1 MWGRTRSGRAWRI
14 GAVGL
19 AVLLLF
25 TGALNLRSV
34 FGLGDEPDWVVDPA
48 APSAMDEL
56 VGGTALRRGGG
67 SLGGAILTLQDRLR
81 AEPDNGQAA
90 VLLGQAY
97 LQQVRE
103 TGDPSFYPKAE
114 TLFQMALDQNSDD
127 FGAMVGLGSLAL
139 ARHDFATA
147 LDWGERA
154 KAINPYHAP
163 AHGVIVDALVE
174 LGRYDEAIAA
184 TQTMVDLRPDLAS
197 YARVSYV
204 RELTGD
210 RAGAIRAME
219 QAALAGAALP
229 EPFAWAQVQLG
240 NLIFDGGDLDAAQA
254 AYEAALRTLPDYPYA
269 SAGLGRIAAARGDY
283 AGAVTYY
290 EAAIARLP
298 LPEFV
303 IALGDVQAAF
313 GDAAAAERQYAL
325 VGAMQNLYAANG
337 VDTDLEMA
345 LFLADHPERVEDISA
360 VVADARAAYARRP
373 GVKAADVLAWTLYQA
388 GDYAEAKTASGEALH
403 LGTQDALMLFHA
415 GMIERALGNM
425 DAATAYLR
433 AALELNPHF
442 SVRWAPEARAIVAG
456 SPARG

>member
-1 MWGRTRSGRAWRI
+1 
-14 GAVGL
+14 
-19 AVLLLF
+19 LLLF
-25 TGALNLRSV
+25 SGALNLRSA
-34 FGLGDEPDWVVDPA
+34 FGWGEEPDWVLDPT

-56 VGGTALRRGGG
+56 VGGTALQRGGG
-67 SLGGAILTLQDRLR
+67 TLAGVILTLQDRLR
-81 AEPDNGQAA
+81 AELDNGQAA

-114 TLFQMALDQNSDD
+114 TLFRLALEQNPDD
-127 FGAMVGLGSLAL
+127 FGAMVGLGNLAL
-139 ARHDFATA
+139 ARHDFAAA
-147 LDWGERA
+147 LDWGTRA

-184 TQTMVDLRPDLAS
+184 TQAMVDLRPDLAS

-210 RAGAIRAME
+210 RAGAVRAME

-229 EPFAWAQVQLG
+229 EPLAWAQVQLG
-240 NLIFDGGDLDAAQA
+240 NLLFDGGDLAAAQA
-254 AYEAALRTLPDYPYA
+254 AYESALRAVPDYPYA
-269 SAGLGRIAAARGDY
+269 SAGLGRVAAARGDY
-283 AGAVTYY
+283 AGAVARY
-290 EAAIARLP
+290 EAAIARIP

-303 IALGDVQAAF
+303 IALGDVHAAF

-325 VGAMQNLYAANG
+325 VGAMQDLYAANG

-345 LFLADHPERVEDISA
+345 LFLADHPERVGEMSA
-360 VVADARAAYARRP
+360 VVAEARAAYERRP
-373 GVKAADVLAWTLYQA
+373 GVKAADVLAWTLYRA
-388 GDYAEAKTASGEALH
+388 GDYAAAKAASDEALR

-415 GMIERALGNM
+415 GMIERALGNA
-425 DAATAYLR
+425 DVAVSYLR

-442 SVRWAPEARAIVAG
+442 SVRWAPVAAEALGVGR
-456 SPARG
+456 